1 MEDRHRLARTARGK
15 ARWVRH
21 PHRPWAY
28 DTGNARPCATLD
40 RMLPILATLDH
51 LLHLNTDLISALLDR
66 DDVAWR
72 APDARGR
79 NALWIL
85 GHCAAYRHRLLRLLG
100 EEPLTTLWEGQVQKG
115 GHANDLSPGLRATT
129 FATALGEA
137 GDLLTTRLA
146 QLDRTDLE
154 RPFSGT
160 LRDGSATLGG
170 ALRYLTYHETLHVGQ
185 ISFLLA
191 R

>member
-1 MEDRHRLARTARGK
+1 M
-15 ARWVRH
+15 RH

-28 DTGNARPCATLD
+28 NTGNARPRATLD
-40 RMLPILATLDH
+40 LMLPILATLDH
-51 LLHLNTDLISALLDR
+51 LLHLNTDTVTGLLDR

-85 GHCAAYRHRLLRLLG
+85 GHCAAYRHRLLRLVG
-100 EEPLTTLWEGQVQKG
+100 EEPLTTLWEGQVQDG

-129 FATALGEA
+129 FATVLSEA
-137 GDLLTTRLA
+137 GAVLTARLA
-146 QLDRTDLE
+146 TLDRTAVE
-154 RPFSGT
+154 GPFGGNLPDHST
-160 LRDGSATLGG
+160 TLGG
-170 ALRYLTYHETLHVGQ
+170 ALRYLTYHETIHIGQ
-185 ISFLLA
+185 IGFLLA